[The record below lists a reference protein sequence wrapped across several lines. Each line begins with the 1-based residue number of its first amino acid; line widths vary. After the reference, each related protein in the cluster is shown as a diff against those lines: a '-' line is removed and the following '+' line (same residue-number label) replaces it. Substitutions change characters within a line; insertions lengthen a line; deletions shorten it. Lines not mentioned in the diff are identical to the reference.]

1 VDVEALVK
9 RPVQP
14 LVGEPAEVIR
24 PDSRPRDHEGARRI
38 VLALGLTGIVLAA
51 ELAGG
56 IWTGSLAL
64 LSDAA
69 HVFLDAFALGLS
81 YAAIRLSGLP
91 PDDRHTYGFHR
102 LRVLAALANGLTLL
116 IVTAAIFREAWGRL
130 HHPEPVLAGPMLA
143 VAVGGLVVNAIVALI
158 LRTHDH
164 DDLNLRSAFLHVV
177 GDALASL
184 GVIAAGLVIVVTGWM
199 PADPLAGVL
208 VGLIIL
214 AGAVRLTG
222 EAVHILVEGV
232 PREFTAADVGA
243 AMAQIS
249 GVLEVHDLHVWT
261 LSPGFAAL
269 SGHVLLEDQAL
280 GQAQH
285 VMNLLKW
292 RLRKQF
298 RIEHTTIQFECAN
311 CGQGTVACV
320 TSARPAEDLRG
331 RH

>member
-1 VDVEALVK
+1 MK
-9 RPVQP
+9 RPAQL
-14 LVGEPAEVIR
+14 LVGEPGGVIQLGSQ
-24 PDSRPRDHEGARRI
+24 PHALQSVRRF
-38 VLALGLTGIVLAA
+38 VYALGLTGLVLAA
-51 ELAGG
+51 ELVGG

-81 YAAIRLSGLP
+81 YAAVRLSALP

-102 LRVLAALANGLTLL
+102 LRILAALANGLTLL
-116 IVTAAIFREAWGRL
+116 IVTAAIFREAWLRL
-130 HHPEPVLAGPMLA
+130 QHPEPVLAGPMLA
-143 VAVGGLVVNAIVALI
+143 VAVGGLVVNTAVALI
-158 LRTHDH
+158 LRKHDH
-164 DDLNLRSAFLHVV
+164 DDLNMRSAFLHVV

-199 PADPLAGVL
+199 PADPLAGAL

-222 EAVHILVEGV
+222 EAVHVLVEGV
-232 PREFTAADVGA
+232 PPGFTAADVGA
-243 AMAQIS
+243 AMARIP
-249 GVLEVHDLHVWT
+249 GVLEVHDLHVWM

-269 SGHVLLEDQAL
+269 SAHVLIEDQAL
-280 GQAQH
+280 GQTQRA
-285 VMNLLKW
+285 MDLLKQ
-292 RLRKQF
+292 RLREQF

-311 CGQGTVACV
+311 CGQGAVVCV
-320 TSARPAEDLRG
+320 PSSPPLEDRRG

>member
-14 LVGEPAEVIR
+14 LVGEPAEMIR
-24 PDSRPRDHEGARRI
+24 PDPRPRDHEGARRI
-38 VLALGLTGIVLAA
+38 ALALGLTGLVLAA
-51 ELAGG
+51 ELVGG
-56 IWTGSLAL
+56 VWTGSLAL

-81 YAAIRLSGLP
+81 YAAIRISGLP

-116 IVTAAIFREAWGRL
+116 FVTAAIFRETWVRL
-130 HHPEPVLAGPMLA
+130 HHPEPVLAGAMLA
-143 VAVGGLVVNAIVALI
+143 VAVGGLVVNLAAALI
-158 LRTHDH
+158 LRKHDH
-164 DDLNLRSAFLHVV
+164 DDLNVRSAFLHVI

-184 GVIAAGLVIVVTGWM
+184 GVIAAGLVIVLTGWM
-199 PADPLAGVL
+199 PADPLAGAL

-214 AGAVRLTG
+214 AGSVRLVR

-232 PREFTAADVGA
+232 PVGFTAADVGA
-243 AMAQIS
+243 AMARVP
-249 GVLEVHDLHVWT
+249 GVLEVHDLHVWM

-269 SGHVLLEDQAL
+269 SAHVLIEDQAL
-280 GQAQH
+280 GRTQRA
-285 VMNLLKW
+285 MELLKQ
-292 RLRKQF
+292 RLREQF

-311 CGQGTVACV
+311 CGQGTVVCV
-320 TSARPAEDLRG
+320 APSPAG
-331 RH
+331 GSPWA